1 MEQVGNIY
9 KGPVSTMEVT
19 LRGGVSL
26 STVALYGTGIIVF
39 ITLLYIILLLICRR
53 RVKSQL
59 NTNQQNEENK
69 DVNSK

>member
-1 MEQVGNIY
+1 MEQGGNIY
-9 KGPVSTMEVT
+9 KGPVSK
-19 LRGGVSL
+19 S
-26 STVALYGTGIIVF
+26 
-39 ITLLYIILLLICRR
+39 

>member
-1 MEQVGNIY
+1 MEQGGNIY

-26 STVALYGTGIIVF
+26 STVALYGTGIVF